1 MFLLWPPTVGSRVID
16 ADTVKAM
23 SALLLLVKWH
33 SLWFKVALLVSMCQ
47 RWRDFVLE
55 ASPSA
60 GHVLSAR
67 RFAWKFCTLEW
78 LIAWTSSLV
87 YFEDFIHPWH
97 EAAIEQL
104 QNYISRVWATCK
116 NALITLDFLISYSY
130 FVCHLSY
137 SSRWLLWLF
146 KWLFIKNYR
155 FNHCLSVYIFSS
167 ELVCHKIVK
176 CNMMWIQFI

>member
-1 MFLLWPPTVGSRVID
+1 MIWGGFNSEHVP
-16 ADTVKAM
+16 
-23 SALLLLVKWH
+23 ALERLCTGG
-33 SLWFKVALLVSMCQ
+33 VAIS
-47 RWRDFVLE
+47 
-55 ASPSA
+55 
-60 GHVLSAR
+60 GHVLPAR
-67 RFAWKFCTLEW
+67 RLSWKFLHSEW
-78 LIAWTSSLV
+78 LIARSSSLV
-87 YFEDFIHPWH
+87 SFEDFVHPLTLSCH
-97 EAAIEQL
+97 RATAEL
-104 QNYISRVWATCK
+104 YNSSVWATTCK
-116 NALITLDFLISYSY
+116 NALITSDILISYYSY